1 MDSLNCATTSKQK
14 RRQPHDRTYFAQTAN
29 GLRAHRLEETGLPYR
44 THKVDL
50 AKGEQRTAEFLKL
63 NPAGLIPVIVDAD
76 GPGGKPLTLSQ
87 SGAIILYAAEKS
99 GKFLPKD
106 AARRALAMQW
116 MMQAASDIAGT
127 SSTIFRMETSVPEKI
142 AANTDYFKQRLLAFF
157 AACDAR
163 LAGREYLADEF
174 CVADIMLY
182 PNFAARKSLI
192 DQAGGFANLQR
203 WGAAIGSRPG
213 VQRGMKVT
221 G

>member
-1 MDSLNCATTSKQK
+1 MIEL
-14 RRQPHDRTYFAQTAN
+14 YFAPTAN
-29 GLRAHRLEETGLPYR
+29 GLRAAVALEETGLSYR
-44 THKVDL
+44 AHKVDL
-50 AKGEQRTAEFLKL
+50 AKGEQRTPEFLKL
-63 NPAGLIPVIVDAD
+63 NPAGLIPVIVDPD

-87 SGAIILYAAEKS
+87 SGAIVLYAAEKS

-116 MMQAASDIAGT
+116 VMQAASDIAGT

-142 AANTDYFKQRLLAFF
+142 AANTDYFKHRLLGFF
-157 AACDAR
+157 AACDAQ
-163 LAGREYLADEF
+163 LAARAYLADEF
-174 CVADIMLY
+174 SVADIMLY
-182 PNFAARKSLI
+182 PNFAARKALI

-203 WGAAIGSRPG
+203 WAAAMAARPG

>member
-1 MDSLNCATTSKQK
+1 MIEL
-14 RRQPHDRTYFAQTAN
+14 YFAPTAN
-29 GLRAHRLEETGLPYR
+29 GLRAAVALEETGLPYR

-50 AKGEQRTAEFLKL
+50 AKGEQRTPGFLKL
-63 NPAGLIPVIVDAD
+63 NPAGLIPVIVDPD

-106 AARRALAMQW
+106 AARRALAIQW

-127 SSTIFRMETSVPEKI
+127 SSTIFRMEASVPEKI
-142 AANTDYFKQRLLAFF
+142 AANTDYFKQRLFGFF
-157 AACDAR
+157 AVCDAQ
-163 LAGREYLADEF
+163 LAAREYLAEEF
-174 CVADIMLY
+174 SVADIMLY
-182 PNFAARKSLI
+182 PNFAARKALI

-203 WGAAIGSRPG
+203 WGAATGSRPG

>member
-1 MDSLNCATTSKQK
+1 MIEL
-14 RRQPHDRTYFAQTAN
+14 YFAPTAN
-29 GLRAHRLEETGLPYR
+29 GLRAAVALEETALPYR

-63 NPAGLIPVIVDAD
+63 NPAGLIPVIVDPD

-87 SGAIILYAAEKS
+87 SGAIILYTAEKS

-127 SSTIFRMETSVPEKI
+127 SGTIFRMETSVTDKI
-142 AANTDYFKQRLLAFF
+142 TANTDYFKQRLLGFF
-157 AACDAR
+157 ATCDAR

-174 CVADIMLY
+174 SVADIMLY
-182 PNFAARKSLI
+182 PNFAARKTLI